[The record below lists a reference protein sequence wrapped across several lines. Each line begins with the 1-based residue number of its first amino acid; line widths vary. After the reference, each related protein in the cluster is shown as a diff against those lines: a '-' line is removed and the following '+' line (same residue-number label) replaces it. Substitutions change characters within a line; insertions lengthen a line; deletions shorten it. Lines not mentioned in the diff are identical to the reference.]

1 MNNYYDLLIVSKITT
16 FFDLFKVSKM
26 TTMFFDLIK
35 VSKMTNYY
43 DLFQAVSNKAI
54 QSTLSLKKV
63 KIESKDADSYLLEK
77 SSSK

>member
-1 MNNYYDLLIVSKITT
+1 MTNYYDLLIVSKITT
-16 FFDLFKVSKM
+16 FFDL
-26 TTMFFDLIK
+26 LK